1 MSMHALCQYSE
12 AMQEGSPR
20 HSSKAERCLQR
31 ELEQRPR
38 QMAVAEL
45 SAAASSFLA
54 FLRMQLQ
61 GQVTGWFQQDLQELW
76 EDVVMHKPPWD
87 NLQFV
92 EVLEHHYNSSMK
104 VCSGHAYVG
113 IRMQAS
119 NCYAALR
126 ATCTIGQD
134 AEMLQLTHWHSVQ
147 AEWVPATLIYQR
159 WV

>member
-1 MSMHALCQYSE
+1 
-12 AMQEGSPR
+12 
-20 HSSKAERCLQR
+20 
-31 ELEQRPR
+31 
-38 QMAVAEL
+38 MAVAEL

-92 EVLEHHYNSSMK
+92 EVLEHHYDSSMK

-134 AEMLQLTHWHSVQ
+134 AEMLQLTRWHSVQ
-147 AEWVPATLIYQR
+147 AEWLPATLIYQR